1 MREEILR
8 MIEKNSKINLHD
20 MAVMLGKDEKE
31 IANEIQDMENEK
43 IICGYHGRNSVDYH
57 PHLKVKALCLFVRIS
72 RCPLGYFDYGVVL

>member
-31 IANEIQDMENEK
+31 IANEIQDM
-43 IICGYHGRNSVDYH
+43 
-57 PHLKVKALCLFVRIS
+57 
-72 RCPLGYFDYGVVL
+72 

>member
-43 IICGYHGRNSVDYH
+43 IICGYHTMIDWDKTNSEK
-57 PHLKVKALCLFVRIS
+57 LKNLKKSKLKINI
-72 RCPLGYFDYGVVL
+72 PI